1 MSSFNFKFQV
11 SILSFNFKFQFQVSI
26 SKFNIK
32 FQVQVLISNF
42 DFKFQF
48 HVSVSCFSFKFK
60 FQVSI
65 KIRFMIKFLFK
76 LNFFGFVEAPVG
88 VFSFSMTFLLLMYS
102 MHPRYQLIKMF
113 WGDLTFLCSV
123 CLLQEHG
130 MMLKCCQ
137 KLYDDY
143 GFMVFDRNNSQTN
156 LTSISQNSLISFYSK
171 SQLFWHIMALKQK
184 FV

>member
-42 DFKFQF
+42 NFKFQF

-65 KIRFMIKFLFK
+65 KIRFMFKFLFK
-76 LNFFGFVEAPVG
+76 LKFLGFVEAPVG
-88 VFSFSMTFLLLMYS
+88 VFLLLLIFVCT
-102 MHPRYQLIKMF
+102 QLRMSN
-113 WGDLTFLCSV
+113 LCRSP
-123 CLLQEHG
+123 
-130 MMLKCCQ
+130 
-137 KLYDDY
+137 
-143 GFMVFDRNNSQTN
+143 GFAY
-156 LTSISQNSLISFYSK
+156 ISLC
-171 SQLFWHIMALKQK
+171 HIGRP
-184 FV
+184 